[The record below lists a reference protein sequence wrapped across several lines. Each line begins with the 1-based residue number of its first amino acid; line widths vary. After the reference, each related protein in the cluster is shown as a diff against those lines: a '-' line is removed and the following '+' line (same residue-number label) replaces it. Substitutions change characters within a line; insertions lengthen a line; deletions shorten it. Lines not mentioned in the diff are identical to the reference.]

1 MAIMQLRSTNPD
13 FSFLIKKNPGNGMI
27 FREIRKG
34 TAYGWYSDDKT
45 YNIYF
50 KDADNEI
57 SFKQYPDEDF
67 EYLNLSRYNSPLIP
81 LNMLTEFLGSLVK
94 KDNVQDTTGFK
105 HTLMINMIH
114 LQRIHYIEFFQ
125 KHFKDFEF
133 KIEEISD
140 KSYKLL
146 ITTERTLEDLVHVS
160 SVLFLFFA
168 MFGKEYIDI
177 PESMLKKYIT
187 SLQIIDAP
195 FYIRNLFVQN
205 FLTSRKRFRD
215 FKAELEKSERYGIRF
230 EFGNTAYQRREFIK
244 GKLKFDKKI
253 IDIGCGEGFYAL
265 SFARNIEH
273 EYIAVDIDETLLER
287 VRNNAV
293 KRELDNIFTYPSL
306 ESYIEDYDGELSDVI
321 LTEVIEHMPLE
332 EAGNLIKSIC
342 RNINFETLVI
352 TTPNQEFNKFYEL
365 NEELR
370 HDDHKWEFG
379 KEEFKSWI
387 SDILEEAEISY
398 VEIGDSVDGLSTTQG
413 VIVKRIWNNREENR

>member
-13 FSFLIKKNPGNGMI
+13 LSFLIKKNPGNGMI

-57 SFKQYPDEDF
+57 SFKQSPDEDF

-81 LNMLTEFLGSLVK
+81 LNMITEFLGSLVK
-94 KDNVQDTTGFK
+94 KNNEQDIKGFR
-105 HTLMINMIH
+105 HTLMINMIY
-114 LQRIHYIEFFQ
+114 LQRIHYIGFFQ
-125 KHFKDFEF
+125 KHFRDFDFE
-133 KIEEISD
+133 IEEISNRN
-140 KSYKLL
+140 YKLL
-146 ITTERTLEDLVHVS
+146 ITTEKTLEELIHVS

-177 PESMLKKYIT
+177 PESMLKKYIL
-187 SLQIIDAP
+187 SLQRIDAP

-205 FLTSRKRFRD
+205 FLTSRKRFRN
-215 FKAELEKSERYGIRF
+215 FKAELEKSERYGIKF
-230 EFGNTAYQRREFIK
+230 EFGNTAYQRRDFIK

-265 SFARNIEH
+265 SFAKNIEH
-273 EYIAVDIDETLLER
+273 EYIAVDINEALLER
-287 VRNNAV
+287 IKNNAV
-293 KRELDNIFTYPSL
+293 KRELDNIFTYSSL
-306 ESYIEDYDGELSDVI
+306 ESYIEDYDGGLSDVI
-321 LTEVIEHMPLE
+321 LTEVIEHMSLE
-332 EAGNLIKSIC
+332 DAEELIKSIC
-342 RNINFETLVI
+342 RNINFETMVI

-365 NEELR
+365 DEELR

-379 KEEFKSWI
+379 KEEFRNWI
-387 SDILEEAEISY
+387 SGILEKEEISY
-398 VEIGDSVDGLSTTQG
+398 VEIGDNVDGLSTTQG
-413 VIVKRIWNNREENR
+413 VIVKRIRDNGEENR